1 MGIRNVKVGL
11 IKYGFRN
18 VKVGLTKYGLS
29 EYESR
34 TY

>member
-1 MGIRNVKVGL
+1 MGFRNMKVGL
-11 IKYGFRN
+11 IKYDFRN

-29 EYESR
+29 ECESR